1 MPHDLIRS
9 SECLATLRCPRCGA
23 RALRRIASANAIACD
38 GCGRAVRW
46 SQGFGDFVDGDRAAS
61 DSAVALDS
69 EVSVARRYDGLAGAS
84 YDWLVRH
91 ELSAEFLFRR
101 FWGASHARVVRA
113 LAARLADASGA
124 RVLDV
129 PVGGGAALARHREWL
144 AAARWVVG
152 VDLSARMLER
162 ASRRLAGIG
171 LRDVVLLR
179 APATRLPLGDG
190 TVDRVLAVNSLHC
203 FADWMGALRE
213 IRRVLA
219 PGGSLAGSCVVR
231 GGGVASDRRI
241 ERMREQGHF
250 AVALAAREVE
260 RGLVAAGLGAVGCE
274 RVGAVLVFEAR
285 S

>member
-1 MPHDLIRS
+1 M
-9 SECLATLRCPRCGA
+9 E
-23 RALRRIASANAIACD
+23 
-38 GCGRAVRW
+38 AV
-46 SQGFGDFVDGDRAAS
+46 GAAS
-61 DSAVALDS
+61 DPAAGLDG
-69 EVSVARRYDGLAGAS
+69 EGSVARRYDGLAGAS

-91 ELSAEFLFRR
+91 EVSAAFLFRR

-124 RVLDV
+124 RILDV
-129 PVGGGAALARHREWL
+129 PVGGGAALVRHREWL
-144 AAARWVVG
+144 AASRSVIG

-171 LRDVVLLR
+171 LREVVLLR

-213 IRRVLA
+213 VRRVLA
-219 PGGSLAGSCVVR
+219 PGGVLVGSCVVR
-231 GGGVASDRRI
+231 GGGAAADRRI

-250 AVALAAREVE
+250 AVALEASEVE
-260 RGLVAAGLGAVGCE
+260 RALVAADLAAVDCE
-274 RVGAVLVFEAR
+274 REGAVLVFEAR
-285 S
+285 R